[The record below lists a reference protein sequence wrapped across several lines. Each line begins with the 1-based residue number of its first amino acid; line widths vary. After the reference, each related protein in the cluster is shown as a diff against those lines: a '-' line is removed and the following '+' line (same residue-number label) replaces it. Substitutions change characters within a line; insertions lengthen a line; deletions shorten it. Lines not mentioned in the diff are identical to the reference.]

1 MFNSFKN
8 DKVKNRSTQKSGE
21 QRISMN
27 FNQNSNDDSVL
38 GQAGVSVFYPKSFDD
53 VAEIIDLLTMRRQI
67 VVNLKDV
74 KDNTTQRVVD
84 ILWGAVYALKG
95 AMHEIE
101 KNIFVV
107 TPDGLTVK

>member
-1 MFNSFKN
+1 MFNIFKN
-8 DKVKNRSTQKSGE
+8 EKVRTKGDQRDNE

-27 FNQNSNDDSVL
+27 FCQTSSEDSML
-38 GQAGVSVFYPKSFDD
+38 GQSGVSVFYPKSFED

-74 KDNTTQRVVD
+74 KDNTSQRVVD
-84 ILWGAVYALKG
+84 ILSGAVYALKG

-107 TPDGLTVK
+107 TPDNLTVK